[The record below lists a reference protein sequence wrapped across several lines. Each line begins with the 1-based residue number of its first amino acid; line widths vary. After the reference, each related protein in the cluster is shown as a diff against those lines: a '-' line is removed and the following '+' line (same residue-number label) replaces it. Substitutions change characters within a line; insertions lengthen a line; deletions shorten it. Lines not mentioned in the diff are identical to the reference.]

1 MSICSIR
8 SKYQNGSKQR
18 FSIDFTHIK
27 DDVQKIVFS
36 ITIHNAEEKKQ
47 ALRDVTHIQLKISN
61 AQSGLEIIHFPITHP
76 FTDESAIIVGELYR
90 HGEDGSSILLELAIL
105 VG

>member
-1 MSICSIR
+1 MR
-8 SKYQNGSKQR
+8 YKK
-18 FSIDFTHIK
+18 
-27 DDVQKIVFS
+27 VVFS

-76 FTDESAIIVGELYR
+76 FTDESAIIVESCIDMA
-90 HGEDGSSILLELAIL
+90 EDGSSILLSWLFWWVSCIVKIL
-105 VG
+105 G